1 MKKDTFEVWQNK
13 VNAIIEKRTGFGIDD
28 LPDFDYWNYWD
39 DGVSPSQTATE
50 VIQNAR
56 DY

>member
-1 MKKDTFEVWQNK
+1 MKRDTFEVWQAK
-13 VNAIIEKRTGFGIDD
+13 VNAFLIRKCGFGIDD
-28 LPDFDYWNYWD
+28 LPDWDYYNAWN
-39 DGVSPSQTATE
+39 DGMPPSQAAYQ